1 MSGKAGSGQTAKGA
15 SGAAPRAV
23 PVRKLGTRRMSEL
36 LPDVAGVA
44 FRRFGFVQHAVV
56 SRWAEIVGEKY
67 AHVTAPESIRF
78 PKGKRADG
86 ILSLTVVPAHAPMM
100 QHVLPLIIER
110 VNRFFG
116 YGAVASVSLRQ
127 GEVLAPA
134 KRVPI
139 APPVAVPVELGES
152 LKSVGDPELK
162 AVLEALAQG
171 VAAKSA
177 MIPVVGKVQ

>member
-1 MSGKAGSGQTAKGA
+1 MSGKAGSGQTAKGV
-15 SGAAPRAV
+15 SGDMPRS
-23 PVRKLGTRRMSEL
+23 RRTRRMNEL
-36 LPDVAGVA
+36 LPDVAGMA

-56 SRWAEIVGEKY
+56 SRWPEIVGEKY

-78 PKGKRADG
+78 PKGKRAEG
-86 ILSLTVVPAHAPMM
+86 VLSLTVVPAHAPMM

-116 YGAVASVSLRQ
+116 YGAVARVSLRQ
-127 GEVLAPA
+127 GEVTAPA
-134 KRVPI
+134 RRAPI
-139 APPVAVPVELGES
+139 APPVAVPVELGDS
-152 LKSVGDPELK
+152 LRSVGDPELR

-177 MIPVVGKVQ
+177 MIPVVGKVR